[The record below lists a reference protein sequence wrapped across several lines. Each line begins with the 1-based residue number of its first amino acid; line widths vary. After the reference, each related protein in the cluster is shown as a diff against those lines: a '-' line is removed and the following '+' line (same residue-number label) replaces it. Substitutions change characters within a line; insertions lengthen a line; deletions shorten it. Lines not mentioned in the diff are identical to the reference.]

1 MSTTINFDDGLRS
14 YDLNGDSSRI
24 IMFNPT
30 DFAIATR
37 FDIAIK
43 EIEKYKAKNIL
54 ADGDIINET
63 SVAVSD
69 LDTFIKKQIDFI
81 LGNPV
86 SDVVFGNV
94 SPMSPVGGVPLYE
107 RFLDAVSPI
116 ITAEIEKENKE
127 VSKRISKYTSAVK
140 GLK

>member
-1 MSTTINFDDGLRS
+1 MYAIRS
-14 YDLNGDSSRI
+14 YY
-24 IMFNPT
+24 
-30 DFAIATR
+30 A
-37 FDIAIK
+37 
-43 EIEKYKAKNIL
+43 
-54 ADGDIINET
+54 
-63 SVAVSD
+63 
-69 LDTFIKKQIDFI
+69 
-81 LGNPV
+81 
-86 SDVVFGNV
+86 DVVFGNV